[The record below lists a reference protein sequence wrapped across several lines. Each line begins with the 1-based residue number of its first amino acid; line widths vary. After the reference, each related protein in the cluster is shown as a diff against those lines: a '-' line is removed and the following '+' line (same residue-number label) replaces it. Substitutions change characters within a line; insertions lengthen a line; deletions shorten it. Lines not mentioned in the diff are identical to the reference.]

1 MCMVLKMDYNLII
14 AIHIF
19 KSHSHMFTSS
29 FFLEKYNVIV
39 ESFPLYLE
47 IVFYCYLFC
56 LYFEGKML
64 NIIKHIFIYVCCIY
78 ICHAIQNTVYSK
90 KAKKTLLIIVPIVL
104 AILTHILKILYPG
117 FANTFPLIVLWC
129 INEKNMHNPKLSLT
143 TTILAFAISYGTYI
157 ISSFILLFAFLPFW
171 HFILFKIPIFMPIL
185 AGILQL
191 LLSFF
196 LFRQKRFK
204 KGMPFLSSTKFIN
217 FGTFLCLFFLVLLT
231 YIQTANTSHLWT
243 DAFFSFL
250 LVISLAALIFWWQA
264 QLTKSYLHKLQLLE
278 LESLRK
284 ELEETTKEME
294 HLKKQN
300 EELGRLIHKDNKL
313 IPALEAAV
321 IDFLSAD
328 GVEKNKSLGASLI
341 RQLKELSGSRREIL
355 DEVSAARS
363 RHFATGIPAL
373 DTLLDYF
380 DRRAEARKMEFT
392 VNIAPN
398 LAAYVPSKISS
409 EDMTHLLA
417 DLLENAII
425 AVAPCA
431 SRKIRLQIYPYR
443 KWFVIELSDTGIP
456 FQEKS
461 LLQFGIQQLTTHES
475 SGGSGIGLMDI
486 WKLKEKYH
494 ASIHITEYRD
504 TAPFSKRI
512 TFLLDHRSQY
522 LIRTW
527 RFEELRTKS
536 RRADLC
542 ILPPG
547 DEVSSSEKKE
557 GRHTE

>member
-1 MCMVLKMDYNLII
+1 MV
-14 AIHIF
+14 
-19 KSHSHMFTSS
+19 T
-29 FFLEKYNVIV
+29 
-39 ESFPLYLE
+39 
-47 IVFYCYLFC
+47 
-56 LYFEGKML
+56 
-64 NIIKHIFIYVCCIY
+64 
-78 ICHAIQNTVYSK
+78 
-90 KAKKTLLIIVPIVL
+90 
-104 AILTHILKILYPG
+104 THIKYFFIFLGCAYTSYSLMNIKLYNKKILYTL
-117 FANTFPLIVLWC
+117 FLACYFLFFFIMIFTKYNISDLFLIILNW
-129 INEKNMHNPKLSLT
+129 IFSSLFSYKPK
-143 TTILAFAISYGTYI
+143 IAFISTLLSYGITYGFFLCSSSI
-157 ISSFILLFAFLPFW
+157 IIFLFLPFQYPNTFEPETV
-171 HFILFKIPIFMPIL
+171 FITTTGLTTIIFIFTISKI
-185 AGILQL
+185 
-191 LLSFF
+191 
-196 LFRQKRFK
+196 KRFRH
-204 KGMPFLSSTKFIN
+204 GMPFLYSKN
-217 FGTFLCLFFLVLLT
+217 FVNIGTILSIFFFGLLT
-231 YIQTANTSHLWT
+231 YIQTTDNTQLIFYVCTSV
-243 DAFFSFL
+243 L
-250 LVISLAALIFWWQA
+250 LAISLAALIFWWQA

-328 GVEKNKSLGASLI
+328 GVEKNKALGASLI

-409 EDMTHLLA
+409 EDITHLLA

-527 RFEELRTKS
+527 RFEELRAKS

>member
-1 MCMVLKMDYNLII
+1 MNTLSM
-14 AIHIF
+14 
-19 KSHSHMFTSS
+19 
-29 FFLEKYNVIV
+29 
-39 ESFPLYLE
+39 
-47 IVFYCYLFC
+47 
-56 LYFEGKML
+56 
-64 NIIKHIFIYVCCIY
+64 IIKHFFIFVSCTYIYKHLLNNYKKIDFQ
-78 ICHAIQNTVYSK
+78 ICFS
-90 KAKKTLLIIVPIVL
+90 IIFSIILAVL
-104 AILTHILKILYPG
+104 TTIIKGSFPT
-117 FANTFPLIVLWC
+117 FANIIPIITLW
-129 INEKNMHNPKLSLT
+129 IAHSITSFQPKISFIT
-143 TTILAFAISYGTYI
+143 TVIAFAISYGVYV
-157 ISSFILLFAFLPFW
+157 ISSFTIVFLSSPLYFKTMLNIPYSILFTSGILEIIFLYLLFR
-171 HFILFKIPIFMPIL
+171 I
-185 AGILQL
+185 
-191 LLSFF
+191 
-196 LFRQKRFK
+196 KRFH
-204 KGMPFLSSTKFIN
+204 KGMPFLSST
-217 FGTFLCLFFLVLLT
+217 TFLNVGTIICLFFLILLT
-231 YIQTANTSHLWT
+231 YLQTFDTSHFGT
-243 DAFFSFL
+243 DAFLSFL

-313 IPALEAAV
+313 IPALETAV
-321 IDFLSAD
+321 TDFLSAD
-328 GVEKNKSLGASLI
+328 GAEKNKALGASLI
-341 RQLKELSGSRREIL
+341 LQLKELSGSRREIL

-363 RHFATGIPAL
+363 RHFATSIPAL

-380 DRRAEARKMEFT
+380 DRRAEARKMKFT

-398 LAAYVPSKISS
+398 LEAYVPSKISS
-409 EDMTHLLA
+409 EDITHLLA

-443 KWFVIELSDTGIP
+443 KWFIIELSDTGIP

-486 WKLKEKYH
+486 WKLKEKYR
-494 ASIHITEYRD
+494 ASIHITEYRN

-527 RFEELRTKS
+527 RFEELRAKS

>member
-1 MCMVLKMDYNLII
+1 MDII
-14 AIHIF
+14 TKYFFIF
-19 KSHSHMFTSS
+19 
-29 FFLEKYNVIV
+29 
-39 ESFPLYLE
+39 LYS
-47 IVFYCYLFC
+47 
-56 LYFEGKML
+56 
-64 NIIKHIFIYVCCIY
+64 IFIYY
-78 ICHAIQNTVYSK
+78 H
-90 KAKKTLLIIVPIVL
+90 LLNYVSRNILRLFLHIIVSFLLSYFIYVPFLQKNNLTNIVSIVFL
-104 AILTHILKILYPG
+104 WTYLSI
-117 FANTFPLIVLWC
+117 NTKQPQITFVA
-129 INEKNMHNPKLSLT
+129 
-143 TTILAFAISYGTYI
+143 TILSIGISYGMAVFSNFALLFFIYLFHLPLLNI
-157 ISSFILLFAFLPFW
+157 PYFILLLISGLLEFV
-171 HFILFKIPIFMPIL
+171 ILVL
-185 AGILQL
+185 
-191 LLSFF
+191 FF
-196 LFRQKRFK
+196 HIKRFQH
-204 KGMPFLSSTKFIN
+204 GMPFLYSKN
-217 FGTFLCLFFLVLLT
+217 FVNIGTMLSIFFFGLLT
-231 YIQTANTSHLWT
+231 YIQTTDNTQ
-243 DAFFSFL
+243 L
-250 LVISLAALIFWWQA
+250 LFYVCTSVLLAISLAALIFWWQA

-313 IPALEAAV
+313 IPALETAV
-321 IDFLSAD
+321 TDFLSAD
-328 GVEKNKSLGASLI
+328 GDEKNKAMGASLI
-341 RQLKELSGSRREIL
+341 LQLKELSGSRREIL

-409 EDMTHLLA
+409 EDITHLLA

-512 TFLLDHRSQY
+512 TFLLDHRNQY

>member
-1 MCMVLKMDYNLII
+1 MYNI
-14 AIHIF
+14 
-19 KSHSHMFTSS
+19 
-29 FFLEKYNVIV
+29 
-39 ESFPLYLE
+39 
-47 IVFYCYLFC
+47 
-56 LYFEGKML
+56 
-64 NIIKHIFIYVCCIY
+64 IIKHFFIHFGCIY
-78 ICHAIQNTVYSK
+78 LYYHLLNIKITSFTQKCILVVMSSFLSFF
-90 KAKKTLLIIVPIVL
+90 TL
-104 AILTHILKILYPG
+104 ILKLYLPEMANIFPFLLSWIILSCVSLQPKI
-117 FANTFPLIVLWC
+117 TFV
-129 INEKNMHNPKLSLT
+129 T
-143 TTILAFAISYGTYI
+143 TMISYSISYG
-157 ISSFILLFAFLPFW
+157 ISMLIYFIFLLTFSLLRHTFL
-171 HFILFKIPIFMPIL
+171 FIPNIY
-185 AGILQL
+185 L
-191 LLSFF
+191 LLSGFIEIILIKL
-196 LFRQKRFK
+196 LFHTK
-204 KGMPFLSSTKFIN
+204 KFRRGMPFLLSKNFLN
-217 FGTFLCLFFLVLLT
+217 FGTGISLCFFCFLT
-231 YIQTANTSHLWT
+231 YLQLSDYFRLKFV
-243 DAFFSFL
+243 FFISFL
-250 LVISLAALIFWWQA
+250 TFISTTALIFWWQA

-328 GVEKNKSLGASLI
+328 GVEKNKALGASLI

-409 EDMTHLLA
+409 EDITHLLA

-512 TFLLDHRSQY
+512 TFLLDHRNQY

>member
-1 MCMVLKMDYNLII
+1 MWWSYCDTYFSTCIKFSMFINLALTFYLQAIILSLILALITTILKEFI
-14 AIHIF
+14 
-19 KSHSHMFTSS
+19 
-29 FFLEKYNVIV
+29 
-39 ESFPLYLE
+39 P
-47 IVFYCYLFC
+47 VFS
-56 LYFEGKML
+56 
-64 NIIKHIFIYVCCIY
+64 NIIP
-78 ICHAIQNTVYSK
+78 
-90 KAKKTLLIIVPIVL
+90 IIM
-104 AILTHILKILYPG
+104 
-117 FANTFPLIVLWC
+117 LW
-129 INEKNMHNPKLSLT
+129 IMHNLTFFQPKISFVT
-143 TTILAFAISYGTYI
+143 TTIAFAISYGFYIFSCLTIATALFPFYLVDSKNVPTYLLFYAGI
-157 ISSFILLFAFLPFW
+157 VELLLLILLF
-171 HFILFKIPIFMPIL
+171 H
-185 AGILQL
+185 
-191 LLSFF
+191 
-196 LFRQKRFK
+196 QKKFY
-204 KGMPFLSSTKFIN
+204 KGMPFLFST
-217 FGTFLCLFFLVLLT
+217 TFLNIGMIVCLFFLILLT
-231 YIQTANTSHLWT
+231 HMQISDTSRLWSDT
-243 DAFFSFL
+243 LYSLL

-313 IPALEAAV
+313 IPALETAV
-321 IDFLSAD
+321 TDFLSAD
-328 GVEKNKSLGASLI
+328 GDEKNKALGASLI
-341 RQLKELSGSRREIL
+341 LQLKELSGNRREIL

-409 EDMTHLLA
+409 EDITHLLA

-512 TFLLDHRSQY
+512 TFLLDHRNQY

-527 RFEELRTKS
+527 RFEELRAKS

-547 DEVSSSEKKE
+547 DEVSYSEKKE
-557 GRHTE
+557 GRYTE

>member
-1 MCMVLKMDYNLII
+1 MYNI
-14 AIHIF
+14 
-19 KSHSHMFTSS
+19 
-29 FFLEKYNVIV
+29 
-39 ESFPLYLE
+39 
-47 IVFYCYLFC
+47 
-56 LYFEGKML
+56 
-64 NIIKHIFIYVCCIY
+64 IIKHFFIYLGCIY
-78 ICHAIQNTVYSK
+78 LYYHLTHINVTSILQRYMYAIAPVCLSLL
-90 KAKKTLLIIVPIVL
+90 TLFLRMYFPGAANILPLLLLWIILSCITLQPKITFVAAMLSFGISHGIFLLSGFTLIFLVTPIRQIFPYIPYHIFLIIVGGYEIFL
-104 AILTHILKILYPG
+104 LKIL
-117 FANTFPLIVLWC
+117 
-129 INEKNMHNPKLSLT
+129 
-143 TTILAFAISYGTYI
+143 
-157 ISSFILLFAFLPFW
+157 
-171 HFILFKIPIFMPIL
+171 FKF
-185 AGILQL
+185 
-191 LLSFF
+191 SR
-196 LFRQKRFK
+196 FRS
-204 KGMPFLSSTKFIN
+204 GMPFLTSTHFIN
-217 FGTFLCLFFLVLLT
+217 IGLCLCLLFLSLLT
-231 YIQTANTSHLWT
+231 YSQLLPHFNL
-243 DAFFSFL
+243 SFIFKVIIL
-250 LVISLAALIFWWQA
+250 LAISLAALIFWWQA

-328 GVEKNKSLGASLI
+328 GVEKNKALGASLI

-409 EDMTHLLA
+409 EDITHLLA

-504 TAPFSKRI
+504 MAPFSKRI

-527 RFEELRTKS
+527 RFEELRAKS

-542 ILPPG
+542 TLPPG

>member
-1 MCMVLKMDYNLII
+1 MQNNYLLETKMINTIFKYFFIVFNCIQIYQYILNQKFLNRSKNMVHFLLSLLMSFGAYFFQKYIPDFTNIILSFIFWIIFSFKSTLPKTTLIGSII
-14 AIHIF
+14 AFSTSYGIF
-19 KSHSHMFTSS
+19 LMSGLILLT
-29 FFLEKYNVIV
+29 FFAPFYHFPINVPYFI
-39 ESFPLYLE
+39 F
-47 IVFYCYLFC
+47 LF
-56 LYFEGKML
+56 LIGITET
-64 NIIKHIFIYVCCIY
+64 IFIWILFHTKRFHNGLPFLY
-78 ICHAIQNTVYSK
+78 NSK
-90 KAKKTLLIIVPIVL
+90 FSNLGTLLCLCVFI
-104 AILTHILKILYPG
+104 AI
-117 FANTFPLIVLWC
+117 
-129 INEKNMHNPKLSLT
+129 
-143 TTILAFAISYGTYI
+143 
-157 ISSFILLFAFLPFW
+157 
-171 HFILFKIPIFMPIL
+171 
-185 AGILQL
+185 
-191 LLSFF
+191 
-196 LFRQKRFK
+196 
-204 KGMPFLSSTKFIN
+204 
-217 FGTFLCLFFLVLLT
+217 T
-231 YIQTANTSHLWT
+231 YIQTHDSPQLWPYT
-243 DAFFSFL
+243 LSTFL

-313 IPALEAAV
+313 IPALETAV
-321 IDFLSAD
+321 TDFLSAD
-328 GVEKNKSLGASLI
+328 GDEKNKALGASLI
-341 RQLKELSGSRREIL
+341 LQLKELSGNRREIL

-398 LAAYVPSKISS
+398 LATYVPSKISS
-409 EDMTHLLA
+409 EDITHLLA

-431 SRKIRLQIYPYR
+431 SRKIRLQIYTYR

-456 FQEKS
+456 FQENS

-512 TFLLDHRSQY
+512 TFLLDHRNQY

>member
-1 MCMVLKMDYNLII
+1 MINT
-14 AIHIF
+14 IF
-19 KSHSHMFTSS
+19 K
-29 FFLEKYNVIV
+29 
-39 ESFPLYLE
+39 
-47 IVFYCYLFC
+47 YLF
-56 LYFEGKML
+56 
-64 NIIKHIFIYVCCIY
+64 IFSECIY
-78 ICHAIQNTVYSK
+78 IYNQILSIKHSK
-90 KAKKTLLIIVPIVL
+90 KFEIIVIPCISIILAIFTYMFKLFIPCFMNILPLLIIWLFQTLFFLKPQISFITTLFSFGISYGISIFSNIIVSVIL
-104 AILTHILKILYPG
+104 SPFRFYLSNTPFFDSILITGILSFVIIILLFRIKRFRRGMPFLYSEKFINIGTIICLFFFAILTHIQ
-117 FANTFPLIVLWC
+117 
-129 INEKNMHNPKLSLT
+129 
-143 TTILAFAISYGTYI
+143 LA
-157 ISSFILLFAFLPFW
+157 PV
-171 HFILFKIPIFMPIL
+171 P
-185 AGILQL
+185 
-191 LLSFF
+191 
-196 LFRQKRFK
+196 
-204 KGMPFLSSTKFIN
+204 
-217 FGTFLCLFFLVLLT
+217 LFFP
-231 YIQTANTSHLWT
+231 YIPY
-243 DAFFSFL
+243 SFL

-328 GVEKNKSLGASLI
+328 GVEKNKALGASLI
-341 RQLKELSGSRREIL
+341 LQLKELSGSRREIL

-409 EDMTHLLA
+409 EDITHLLA

-461 LLQFGIQQLTTHES
+461 LLQFGIRQLTTHES

-486 WKLKEKYH
+486 WKLKEKYR
-494 ASIHITEYRD
+494 ASIHITEYRN

-527 RFEELRTKS
+527 RFEELRAKS

-547 DEVSSSEKKE
+547 DEVSSPEKKE

>member
-1 MCMVLKMDYNLII
+1 MYN
-14 AIHIF
+14 IF
-19 KSHSHMFTSS
+19 
-29 FFLEKYNVIV
+29 
-39 ESFPLYLE
+39 
-47 IVFYCYLFC
+47 
-56 LYFEGKML
+56 
-64 NIIKHIFIYVCCIY
+64 IKHFFIYFGCIY
-78 ICHAIQNTVYSK
+78 IYYH
-90 KAKKTLLIIVPIVL
+90 LLNIKIISILQKFLLVILPVCLSLLTMFLRLYLPKMTNIVPILLLWFTLSCISLQPQV
-104 AILTHILKILYPG
+104 
-117 FANTFPLIVLWC
+117 TFVA
-129 INEKNMHNPKLSLT
+129 
-143 TTILAFAISYGTYI
+143 TTISFGISYGLSIFSNI
-157 ISSFILLFAFLPFW
+157 ILIILLSSVRYTFYSNPYLFYLLFLGIFETLII
-171 HFILFKIPIFMPIL
+171 ILFTRI
-185 AGILQL
+185 
-191 LLSFF
+191 
-196 LFRQKRFK
+196 KRFH
-204 KGMPFLSSTKFIN
+204 KGMPFLYTTKFSN
-217 FGTFLCLFFLVLLT
+217 TGTCICLIYLTVLT
-231 YIQTANTSHLWT
+231 YIQLTPYYKIFQILPIIILFVAL
-243 DAFFSFL
+243 
-250 LVISLAALIFWWQA
+250 LAALIFWWQA

-313 IPALEAAV
+313 IPALETAV
-321 IDFLSAD
+321 TDFLSAD
-328 GVEKNKSLGASLI
+328 GDEKNKALGASLI
-341 RQLKELSGSRREIL
+341 LQLKELSGNRREIL

-409 EDMTHLLA
+409 EDITHLLA

-431 SRKIRLQIYPYR
+431 SCKIRLQIYPYR

-512 TFLLDHRSQY
+512 TFLLDHRNQY

>member
-1 MCMVLKMDYNLII
+1 
-14 AIHIF
+14 
-19 KSHSHMFTSS
+19 
-29 FFLEKYNVIV
+29 
-39 ESFPLYLE
+39 
-47 IVFYCYLFC
+47 
-56 LYFEGKML
+56 ML
-64 NIIKHIFIYVCCIY
+64 NILIKYFFIY
-78 ICHAIQNTVYSK
+78 ICYAYIYKYLINNHNKKHFQMLFSIIFSLILSFTTIIIKKFFPSYINIAPIIILWIMRSITSFQPKISFVTTMLAFAFSYGLFVFSSFATIFILSPIRSSIPLPLPNYITFFSGSLEIFLLLLLFHKKRFRRGMPFLYSEK
-90 KAKKTLLIIVPIVL
+90 FINIGTIICL
-104 AILTHILKILYPG
+104 FFFAILTHIQ
-117 FANTFPLIVLWC
+117 
-129 INEKNMHNPKLSLT
+129 
-143 TTILAFAISYGTYI
+143 LA
-157 ISSFILLFAFLPFW
+157 PV
-171 HFILFKIPIFMPIL
+171 P
-185 AGILQL
+185 
-191 LLSFF
+191 
-196 LFRQKRFK
+196 
-204 KGMPFLSSTKFIN
+204 
-217 FGTFLCLFFLVLLT
+217 LFFP
-231 YIQTANTSHLWT
+231 YIPY
-243 DAFFSFL
+243 SFL

-313 IPALEAAV
+313 IPALETAV
-321 IDFLSAD
+321 TNFLSAD
-328 GVEKNKSLGASLI
+328 GDEKNKALGASLI
-341 RQLKELSGSRREIL
+341 LQLKELSGNRREIL

-398 LAAYVPSKISS
+398 LVTYVPSKISS
-409 EDMTHLLA
+409 EDITHLLA

-527 RFEELRTKS
+527 RFEELRAKS

>member
-1 MCMVLKMDYNLII
+1 M
-14 AIHIF
+14 
-19 KSHSHMFTSS
+19 
-29 FFLEKYNVIV
+29 YNVIIKYFFIYLGCIYLYYHLLNLKV
-39 ESFPLYLE
+39 TFSSQKYISIVTFICICLSLLTLFLRLYLPGIANILPILLLWIALSCVSLQPQVTFVT
-47 IVFYCYLFC
+47 IVISF
-56 LYFEGKML
+56 G
-64 NIIKHIFIYVCCIY
+64 
-78 ICHAIQNTVYSK
+78 
-90 KAKKTLLIIVPIVL
+90 
-104 AILTHILKILYPG
+104 
-117 FANTFPLIVLWC
+117 
-129 INEKNMHNPKLSLT
+129 
-143 TTILAFAISYGTYI
+143 ISYGTFM
-157 ISSFILLFAFLPFW
+157 SSNL
-171 HFILFKIPIFMPIL
+171 
-185 AGILQL
+185 L
-191 LLSFF
+191 LLSFLSPFRF
-196 LFRQKRFK
+196 LFSNIPYYFFLLLVGFLGLVIIILLFSIKRLRN
-204 KGMPFLSSTKFIN
+204 GMPFLTSARFIN
-217 FGTFLCLFFLVLLT
+217 FGTFICLCFVALLT
-231 YIQTANTSHLWT
+231 YIQLTNYFQI
-243 DAFFSFL
+243 FFVLLVSFL
-250 LVISLAALIFWWQA
+250 FVSFLAALIFWWQA

-313 IPALEAAV
+313 IPALETAV
-321 IDFLSAD
+321 TDFLSAD
-328 GVEKNKSLGASLI
+328 GDEKNKALGASLI
-341 RQLKELSGSRREIL
+341 LQLKELSGSRREIL

-409 EDMTHLLA
+409 EDITHLLA

-527 RFEELRTKS
+527 RFEELRAKS

>member
-1 MCMVLKMDYNLII
+1 M
-14 AIHIF
+14 
-19 KSHSHMFTSS
+19 
-29 FFLEKYNVIV
+29 FFL
-39 ESFPLYLE
+39 
-47 IVFYCYLFC
+47 
-56 LYFEGKML
+56 
-64 NIIKHIFIYVCCIY
+64 
-78 ICHAIQNTVYSK
+78 
-90 KAKKTLLIIVPIVL
+90 LL
-104 AILTHILKILYPG
+104 
-117 FANTFPLIVLWC
+117 
-129 INEKNMHNPKLSLT
+129 
-143 TTILAFAISYGTYI
+143 
-157 ISSFILLFAFLPFW
+157 
-171 HFILFKIPIFMPIL
+171 LFKI
-185 AGILQL
+185 
-191 LLSFF
+191 
-196 LFRQKRFK
+196 KRFH
-204 KGMPFLSSTKFIN
+204 KGMPFLVSEKFTNI
-217 FGTFLCLFFLVLLT
+217 GVDICLGLFSLLT
-231 YIQTANTSHLWT
+231 YVQLTNHYQLWFVVLIT
-243 DAFFSFL
+243 L
-250 LVISLAALIFWWQA
+250 CIISVTAALIFWWQA

-313 IPALEAAV
+313 IPALETAV
-321 IDFLSAD
+321 TDFLSAD
-328 GVEKNKSLGASLI
+328 GDEKNKAMGASLI
-341 RQLKELSGSRREIL
+341 LQLKELSGSRREIL

-409 EDMTHLLA
+409 EDITHLLA

-431 SRKIRLQIYPYR
+431 SCKIRLQIYPYR

-512 TFLLDHRSQY
+512 TFLLDHRNQY

>member
-1 MCMVLKMDYNLII
+1 MYDIVIK
-14 AIHIF
+14 H
-19 KSHSHMFTSS
+19 
-29 FFLEKYNVIV
+29 FFIYFGCIY
-39 ESFPLYLE
+39 LYYHL
-47 IVFYCYLFC
+47 
-56 LYFEGKML
+56 L
-64 NIIKHIFIYVCCIY
+64 NININSFIQKCIFVIAPICLSLLTLFLKQYLPEMANIFPVIALWIIFSCVSLQPQVTFVTIILSFGISYGSSIFIYFIF
-78 ICHAIQNTVYSK
+78 
-90 KAKKTLLIIVPIVL
+90 LLIIFPFYHALFI
-104 AILTHILKILYPG
+104 Y
-117 FANTFPLIVLWC
+117 NTFLLL
-129 INEKNMHNPKLSLT
+129 LSGIT
-143 TTILAFAISYGTYI
+143 EI
-157 ISSFILLFAFLPFW
+157 IFVILLFQ
-171 HFILFKIPIFMPIL
+171 I
-185 AGILQL
+185 
-191 LLSFF
+191 
-196 LFRQKRFK
+196 K
-204 KGMPFLSSTKFIN
+204 KLHNGMPFLLSTKFVN
-217 FGTFLCLFFLVLLT
+217 SGTVICLCFFLGLT
-231 YIQTANTSHLWT
+231 YLQLSEH
-243 DAFFSFL
+243 FQFQFVFL
-250 LVISLAALIFWWQA
+250 ISLVLFISLAALIFWWQA

-328 GVEKNKSLGASLI
+328 GVEKNKALGASLI

-409 EDMTHLLA
+409 EDITHLLA

-527 RFEELRTKS
+527 RFEELREKS

-547 DEVSSSEKKE
+547 DEVSSPEKKE
-557 GRHTE
+557 GQHTE

>member
-1 MCMVLKMDYNLII
+1 MADI
-14 AIHIF
+14 
-19 KSHSHMFTSS
+19 
-29 FFLEKYNVIV
+29 
-39 ESFPLYLE
+39 
-47 IVFYCYLFC
+47 
-56 LYFEGKML
+56 
-64 NIIKHIFIYVCCIY
+64 IIKHFFIYFGCIY
-78 ICHAIQNTVYSK
+78 LYYH
-90 KAKKTLLIIVPIVL
+90 LLNIKVTSLSQKCMFIIAPV
-104 AILTHILKILYPG
+104 G
-117 FANTFPLIVLWC
+117 
-129 INEKNMHNPKLSLT
+129 LSLFT
-143 TTILAFAISYGTYI
+143 LFLRLYLPEMANILPVLLLWVILSCLSLQPQVSFVAIMISFGISYGL
-157 ISSFILLFAFLPFW
+157 SMFSNL
-171 HFILFKIPIFMPIL
+171 
-185 AGILQL
+185 L
-191 LLSFF
+191 LLSFLSPLRF
-196 LFRQKRFK
+196 LFFIIPYHLFLILVGLMSFLIIVFLFYIKRLHN
-204 KGMPFLSSTKFIN
+204 GMPFLTSARFIN
-217 FGTFLCLFFLVLLT
+217 FGTFICLCFVALLT
-231 YIQTANTSHLWT
+231 YIQLTNYFQI
-243 DAFFSFL
+243 FFVLLVSFL
-250 LVISLAALIFWWQA
+250 FVSFLAALIFWWQA

-313 IPALEAAV
+313 IPALETAV
-321 IDFLSAD
+321 TDFLSAD
-328 GVEKNKSLGASLI
+328 GDEKNKALGASLI
-341 RQLKELSGSRREIL
+341 LQLKELSGSRREIL

-380 DRRAEARKMEFT
+380 DRRTEARKMEFT

-409 EDMTHLLA
+409 EDITHLLA

-527 RFEELRTKS
+527 RFEELRAKS

>member
-1 MCMVLKMDYNLII
+1 MYDIIIKYFFIYLGCIYLYYHLLNIRIISLFQKCLLITLPMYL
-14 AIHIF
+14 
-19 KSHSHMFTSS
+19 SLFT
-29 FFLEKYNVIV
+29 L
-39 ESFPLYLE
+39 LLR
-47 IVFYCYLFC
+47 
-56 LYFEGKML
+56 LYFPKMSNVL
-64 NIIKHIFIYVCCIY
+64 
-78 ICHAIQNTVYSK
+78 
-90 KAKKTLLIIVPIVL
+90 PI
-104 AILTHILKILYPG
+104 
-117 FANTFPLIVLWC
+117 
-129 INEKNMHNPKLSLT
+129 LSLWIIFSCISLQPQIT
-143 TTILAFAISYGTYI
+143 FVATMISFGISYGISIFSNMILVALILPNYYTYRSIPYYLFLLFVGILQI
-157 ISSFILLFAFLPFW
+157 IILILLFR
-171 HFILFKIPIFMPIL
+171 INR
-185 AGILQL
+185 
-191 LLSFF
+191 
-196 LFRQKRFK
+196 FRS
-204 KGMPFLSSTKFIN
+204 GMPFL
-217 FGTFLCLFFLVLLT
+217 GTVKIVNIGTWICLFFFTILTYTQLSPYYHSGLILFVLL
-231 YIQTANTSHLWT
+231 
-243 DAFFSFL
+243 L
-250 LVISLAALIFWWQA
+250 LILPLAALIFWWQA

-328 GVEKNKSLGASLI
+328 GVEKNKALGASLI

-363 RHFATGIPAL
+363 RHFATDIPAL

-409 EDMTHLLA
+409 EDITHLLA

-461 LLQFGIQQLTTHES
+461 LLQFGIRQLTTHES

-486 WKLKEKYH
+486 WKLKEKYR
-494 ASIHITEYRD
+494 ASIHITEYRN

-527 RFEELRTKS
+527 RFEELREKS

-547 DEVSSSEKKE
+547 DEVSSPEKKE

>member
-1 MCMVLKMDYNLII
+1 MI
-14 AIHIF
+14 
-19 KSHSHMFTSS
+19 
-29 FFLEKYNVIV
+29 
-39 ESFPLYLE
+39 
-47 IVFYCYLFC
+47 
-56 LYFEGKML
+56 
-64 NIIKHIFIYVCCIY
+64 
-78 ICHAIQNTVYSK
+78 
-90 KAKKTLLIIVPIVL
+90 
-104 AILTHILKILYPG
+104 
-117 FANTFPLIVLWC
+117 
-129 INEKNMHNPKLSLT
+129 
-143 TTILAFAISYGTYI
+143 AFAISYGFYI
-157 ISSFILLFAFLPFW
+157 LSCFTLAIILSIFHFDDPRKVPLYSLFY
-171 HFILFKIPIFMPIL
+171 
-185 AGILQL
+185 AGIIEQFL
-191 LLSFF
+191 LVF
-196 LFRQKRFK
+196 LFHQKRFC
-204 KGMPFLSSTKFIN
+204 KGMPFLFATKFLNI
-217 FGTFLCLFFLVLLT
+217 GMIVCLFFLVLLT
-231 YIQTANTSHLWT
+231 YLQTSDISRLWVNILY
-243 DAFFSFL
+243 SVL

-313 IPALEAAV
+313 IPALETAV
-321 IDFLSAD
+321 TDFLSAD
-328 GVEKNKSLGASLI
+328 GDEKNKAMGASLI
-341 RQLKELSGSRREIL
+341 LQLKELSGSRREIL

-409 EDMTHLLA
+409 EDITHLLA

-512 TFLLDHRSQY
+512 TFLLDHRNQY

-527 RFEELRTKS
+527 RFEELRAKS

>member
-1 MCMVLKMDYNLII
+1 
-14 AIHIF
+14 
-19 KSHSHMFTSS
+19 
-29 FFLEKYNVIV
+29 
-39 ESFPLYLE
+39 
-47 IVFYCYLFC
+47 
-56 LYFEGKML
+56 ML
-64 NIIKHIFIYVCCIY
+64 DILIKHFFIFLICI
-78 ICHAIQNTVYSK
+78 IMHQHISILSFHFNLSLQ
-90 KAKKTLLIIVPIVL
+90 IIL
-104 AILTHILKILYPG
+104 AILLSFTTCLFRMFFPSLANVFPFIILWI
-117 FANTFPLIVLWC
+117 I
-129 INEKNMHNPKLSLT
+129 LSLISSHPQYIFVT
-143 TTILAFAISYGTYI
+143 LTFSFGLSYGFFLLSGAFLLAI
-157 ISSFILLFAFLPFW
+157 ITPFYHSITNVSNFILLPLTGILEIFIVQ
-171 HFILFKIPIFMPIL
+171 ILFRI
-185 AGILQL
+185 
-191 LLSFF
+191 
-196 LFRQKRFK
+196 KRFK
-204 KGMPFLSSTKFIN
+204 KGMPFLTSMKFIN
-217 FGTFLCLFFLVLLT
+217 SGTIIC
-231 YIQTANTSHLWT
+231 
-243 DAFFSFL
+243 FSFL
-250 LVISLAALIFWWQA
+250 LVITYMQTSSFSDIWLDTIFAFLLLLSLAALIFWWQA

-284 ELEETTKEME
+284 ELEETTNEME

-313 IPALEAAV
+313 IPALETAV
-321 IDFLSAD
+321 TDFLSAD
-328 GVEKNKSLGASLI
+328 GDEKNKAMGASLI
-341 RQLKELSGSRREIL
+341 LQLKELSGSRREIL

-409 EDMTHLLA
+409 EDITHLLA

-512 TFLLDHRSQY
+512 TFLLDHRNQY

>member
-1 MCMVLKMDYNLII
+1 MYDI
-14 AIHIF
+14 
-19 KSHSHMFTSS
+19 
-29 FFLEKYNVIV
+29 
-39 ESFPLYLE
+39 
-47 IVFYCYLFC
+47 
-56 LYFEGKML
+56 
-64 NIIKHIFIYVCCIY
+64 IIKHFFIYFGCIY
-78 ICHAIQNTVYSK
+78 LYYHLLNIKITSVLQKTIYVLAPAFLSLLTLFFKLRLPGMANIFPVLFLWIIFSCISFQPQVTFVAIIISFGLSYGFSILSNLLLT
-90 KAKKTLLIIVPIVL
+90 TLLAPIHLKYSFIPYYGILLLVGFLETSFIVL
-104 AILTHILKILYPG
+104 
-117 FANTFPLIVLWC
+117 
-129 INEKNMHNPKLSLT
+129 
-143 TTILAFAISYGTYI
+143 
-157 ISSFILLFAFLPFW
+157 LFS
-171 HFILFKIPIFMPIL
+171 I
-185 AGILQL
+185 
-191 LLSFF
+191 
-196 LFRQKRFK
+196 KRFRN
-204 KGMPFLSSTKFIN
+204 GMPFLYSVKFSNI
-217 FGTFLCLFFLVLLT
+217 GTGICLFFLLILT
-231 YIQTANTSHLWT
+231 YSQLTSHYELQVI
-243 DAFFSFL
+243 FPIILLLISF
-250 LVISLAALIFWWQA
+250 LAALIFWWQA

-313 IPALEAAV
+313 IPALETAV
-321 IDFLSAD
+321 TDFLSAD
-328 GVEKNKSLGASLI
+328 GDEKNKAMGASLI
-341 RQLKELSGSRREIL
+341 LQLKELSGSRREIL

-409 EDMTHLLA
+409 EDITHLLA

-512 TFLLDHRSQY
+512 TFLLDHRNQY

>member
-1 MCMVLKMDYNLII
+1 M
-14 AIHIF
+14 
-19 KSHSHMFTSS
+19 
-29 FFLEKYNVIV
+29 
-39 ESFPLYLE
+39 
-47 IVFYCYLFC
+47 
-56 LYFEGKML
+56 
-64 NIIKHIFIYVCCIY
+64 IIKYFFIYFCCFYVCFHLLNYVPKFKFIYFIAVCYSFLLSFITVCLRLFIPALTNIVPTILLWIFIGIY
-78 ICHAIQNTVYSK
+78 
-90 KAKKTLLIIVPIVL
+90 LL
-104 AILTHILKILYPG
+104 
-117 FANTFPLIVLWC
+117 
-129 INEKNMHNPKLSLT
+129 NPKLTFITTLLSL
-143 TTILAFAISYGTYI
+143 AISYVIYFI
-157 ISSFILLFAFLPFW
+157 CNLLILLLLSPLYHHFLLKNRFLILTLTGILQYL
-171 HFILFKIPIFMPIL
+171 FIIFLFKIT
-185 AGILQL
+185 
-191 LLSFF
+191 
-196 LFRQKRFK
+196 RFS
-204 KGMPFLSSTKFIN
+204 KGMPFLYSTKSIN
-217 FGTFLCLFFLVLLT
+217 IGTSICICLFFFLT
-231 YIQTANTSHLWT
+231 YIQLTNHFQIWFVLLIT
-243 DAFFSFL
+243 FFI
-250 LVISLAALIFWWQA
+250 ISVTAALIFWWQA

-328 GVEKNKSLGASLI
+328 GVEKNKALGASLI

-409 EDMTHLLA
+409 EDITHLLA

-461 LLQFGIQQLTTHES
+461 LLQFGIRQLTTHES

-486 WKLKEKYH
+486 WKLKEKYR
-494 ASIHITEYRD
+494 ASIHITEYRN

-527 RFEELRTKS
+527 RFEELRAKS

-547 DEVSSSEKKE
+547 DEVSSPEKKE